1 MKKTVPYE
9 GLLQEH
15 LADKSYAVE
24 YLNECTA
31 DNDPTVAYIALCDV
45 LKAHPQMAQFFIS
58 AYARYLR
65 ATDLDKLQHSQFE
78 LHDYFESHREV
89 LRALSLP

>member
-1 MKKTVPYE
+1 MKKTAPYE
-9 GLLQEH
+9 NLLQEH
-15 LADKSYAVE
+15 LVDKSYAVG

-31 DNDPTVAYIALCDV
+31 DNDPAVAYIALCDV

-65 ATDLDKLQHSQFE
+65 STDLDKLQQSLPE

-89 LRALSLP
+89 LGALSLH

>member
-31 DNDPTVAYIALCDV
+31 DNDPAVAYIALCDV
-45 LKAHPQMAQFFIS
+45 LKAHPKMAQFFIS

-65 ATDLDKLQHSQFE
+65 PNDLRKLQQSLPE

-89 LRALSLP
+89 LGALSLH